1 MDKLTQLYGI
11 GPALAEQYIKNGIN
25 GVKLNLEKPI
35 RAQLKKKKVFP
46 HLPAATQADLKWNP
60 SRKILRAKIEKIES
74 EFKKRLPGIK
84 FQIAGSYRR
93 KKPYS
98 RDIDLIISAPSN
110 RTTAEH
116 WDAFLARMSKSDVVK
131 FVEVFAQG
139 EDKVSTILSYGK
151 IRIKVDVFFTDPSEY
166 LFMLLYATGS
176 GQFNV
181 RMRAVAKRKGY
192 LLNQRGLYKK
202 ISPTVLERV
211 PIKTEHEL
219 FEILGIRYLIPE
231 KRLK

>member
-25 GVKLNLEKPI
+25 GVKLDLEKPI
-35 RAQLKKKKVFP
+35 RAQLKKKKIFP

-60 SRKILRAKIEKIES
+60 SRKILRANIEKIEA

-116 WDAFLARMSKSDVVK
+116 WNAFLARMSNSDVVK

-139 EDKVSTILSYGK
+139 EDKVSTILSFGK

>member
-1 MDKLTQLYGI
+1 MDLLTQLYGI
-11 GPALAEQYIKNGIN
+11 GPSLAEQYIKNGIN
-25 GVKLNLEKPI
+25 GVKLDLKKPI
-35 RAQLKKKKVFP
+35 RAQLKKKKIFP
-46 HLPAATQADLKWNP
+46 HLPLATQADLKWNP
-60 SRKILRAKIEKIES
+60 SRKILRANIEKIDK

-116 WDAFLARMSKSDVVK
+116 WNAFLARMKKSKIVK

-139 EDKVSTILSYGK
+139 DDKVSTILSFGK

-176 GQFNV
+176 GQFNI
-181 RMRAVAKRKGY
+181 RMRAIAKRKGY

-211 PIKTEHEL
+211 PIKTEHQL
-219 FEILGIRYLIPE
+219 FKILKIKYLIPE

>member
-1 MDKLTQLYGI
+1 MNKLIKLYGI
-11 GPALAEQYIKNGIN
+11 GPSLAEQYIKNGIN
-25 GVKLNLEKPI
+25 GVKLDLEKPI
-35 RAQLKKKKVFP
+35 RAQLKKHKIFP

-60 SRKILRAKIEKIES
+60 SRKIPRATIEKIDE
-74 EFKKRLPGIK
+74 EFKKRLTGIK

-93 KKPYS
+93 KKPFS
-98 RDIDLIISAPSN
+98 RDIDLIISAAGG
-110 RTTAEH
+110 TTAEH
-116 WDAFLARMSKSDVVK
+116 WDRFLIRMKESKLVK

-139 EDKVSTILSYGK
+139 EDKVSSILSFGK

-181 RMRAVAKRKGY
+181 RMRSVAKRKGY
-192 LLNQRGLYKK
+192 LLNQRGLFKK
-202 ISPTVLERV
+202 VSATVLRRV
-211 PIKTEHEL
+211 PIEDEKEL
-219 FEILGIRYLIPE
+219 FDILGIKYLIPE